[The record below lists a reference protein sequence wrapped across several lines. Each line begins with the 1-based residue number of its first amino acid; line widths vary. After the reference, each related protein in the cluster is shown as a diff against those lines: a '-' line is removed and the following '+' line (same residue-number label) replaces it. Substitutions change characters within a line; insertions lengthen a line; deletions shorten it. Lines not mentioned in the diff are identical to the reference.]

1 MAIVSFRYGGKS
13 GTPLTLGT
21 NEDLVV
27 VRTASRAP
35 LGQTGIST
43 RAHGLLAQMSSQ
55 VRYAQAGVEVFGVR
69 RGDLA
74 MRDEA
79 RKVFTAEPG
88 VAFAGRVLSDP
99 ALQGLDPSQKDSI
112 LYTENLFV
120 KFSRGVKAGEAAR
133 LLSRYGLNVKRRIAY
148 LPHAYFV
155 QAPAGTGLRVFELA
169 NDLLMKESPVEFCH
183 PELIRSRRH
192 RKAFSAQWHLRKTT
206 IGGVSIDAHASV
218 QAAWKVARG
227 KGTTIAV
234 IDDGVDLDHEEFR
247 TKGKIVTPR
256 DASLDSHDPRPG
268 PGDHHGTA
276 CAGVAC
282 ADGVRGASGVA
293 PAARLMPIRLA
304 NDLGSQQEAD
314 AFAWATDHG
323 ADVISCSWGPVD
335 GDWSDPHDPRHQQVV
350 PLPDNTRL
358 AIEYALSRGRGGK
371 GAVICWA
378 AGNGNESVDND
389 GYASYPN
396 VIAVAACSDTSIRSI
411 YSDFGQAIW
420 CAFPSSDF
428 GDEATHH
435 PAPKTPGIWTT
446 DRSGKEGY
454 NPGGSELRGDAK
466 GNYTNRFG
474 GTSSAAPG
482 VAGVAALVISAD
494 PALGWTDVREI
505 LKQSCDRIDAADG
518 NYDGDG
524 RSPFYG
530 YGRVNALS
538 AVKLAAQGKSRAP
551 RKRKKHR

>member
-13 GTPLTLGT
+13 GPPLTLGT

-35 LGQTGIST
+35 LGQTSLSA
-43 RAHGLLAQMSSQ
+43 RAFGLLAQMSSQ
-55 VRYAQAGVEVFGVR
+55 IRYVQAGVEIFSVR
-69 RGDLA
+69 RGDTA

-79 RKVFTAEPG
+79 RKVLTSESE

-99 ALQGLDPSQKDSI
+99 VLQGVEPSLKDPV

-120 KFSRGVKAGEAAR
+120 KLEKGVKASEASR
-133 LLSRYGLNVKRRIAY
+133 LLSRYGLTVKRRIAY
-148 LPHAYFV
+148 LPDAYFV
-155 QAPAGTGLRVFELA
+155 QAPDGTGLRVFELA
-169 NDLLMKESPVEFCH
+169 EDLLAKEGPVELCH
-183 PELIRSRRH
+183 PELIRARRH
-192 RKAFSAQWHLRKTT
+192 RRAFPAQWHLKKTT
-206 IGGVSIDAHASV
+206 MGGVAIDAHASV
-218 QAAWKVARG
+218 QAAWKIAMG

-234 IDDGVDLDHEEFR
+234 IDDGVDVDHEEFG
-247 TKGKIVTPR
+247 TKGKIVAPR
-256 DASLDSHDPRPG
+256 DVSFHSDDPRPG
-268 PGDHHGTA
+268 TGDHHGTA

-282 ADGVRGASGVA
+282 ANGVKGASGVA
-293 PAARLMPIRLA
+293 PAARLMPIRLV

-335 GDWSDPHDPRHQQVV
+335 GDWSDPHDPRHRQVV

-358 AIEYALSRGRGGK
+358 AIEYALTHGRRGK
-371 GAVICWA
+371 GAVVCWA

-389 GYASYPN
+389 GYASYSN

-411 YSDFGQAIW
+411 YSDFGKAIW

-428 GDEATHH
+428 GDDTTHH
-435 PAPKTPGIWTT
+435 PSPKTPGIWTT

-454 NPGGSELRGDAK
+454 NPGGSASRGDEK

-482 VAGVAALVISAD
+482 VAGVAALVLSANQG
-494 PALGWTDVREI
+494 LGWADVREI
-505 LKQSCDRIDAADG
+505 LRQSCDQIDATEG
-518 NYDGDG
+518 EYDADG

-530 YGRVNALS
+530 FGRVNALS
-538 AVKLAAQGKSRAP
+538 AVKLATKGKSRVR
-551 RKRKKHR
+551 RKARKHR